1 MAAPSFWG
9 APFSLP
15 SGIQFPH
22 MTALSNGTFLF
33 LGKTGTSP
41 DYKLKAWIYNADGS
55 LKAEQ
60 ILDVPDHGLP
70 GIGGKLEIPAIDPM
84 AVELPDG
91 RIAITWTV
99 NTPTSG
105 NTYVAPWLCIY
116 SADLASIGV
125 PKPVFDPVSGTRD
138 YAESV
143 AALGDGALAITVR
156 DEANGHAYL
165 RVFSPDGTRLAAL
178 DLGLA
183 GGHEPGGVLTDVTA
197 LDNGNAVVVVRENTS
212 SLRGYVLTPSGTGV
226 PTLSTPFSISASTS
240 PIKDGIKVTGLEGG
254 GFVVT
259 WMEQGAAGTPDF
271 NTFLQ
276 VYNAEGSPVS
286 AAKPVSSLAFP
297 DLLSAGHSDVLALPN
312 GGFAVAY
319 ERATGAIGGTPG
331 LEIHL
336 AIFDR
341 HGTRMADDVRV
352 SQEATTASIYLR
364 ELQLMADGRIL
375 VWHSQGIQIIDPR
388 DHAVVLTGTAANDH
402 YIGTAFD
409 DTFDAGAGVD
419 RLEGGGGNDTYVID
433 HSGGQVVEK
442 ADEGIDTVLTSVSHA
457 LSSHVEHLTATGTA
471 SIALTGNELANVIT
485 GNAGANRLDG
495 GAGNDILHGGLGDDT
510 LDGSIGTDVLDGGEG
525 FDFASF
531 ASASS
536 GVAANLSGGAG
547 DTFIGIEGLLGS
559 SFDDVFTGSGSALL
573 KGGRGNDT
581 YFVGNGDVVG
591 EAAYE
596 GHDTAVASGSYAL
609 RADAEIEIL
618 RLEGVSS
625 KASANLTGSDTDNA
639 IIGHGGTNTL
649 RGLGGNDTLSG
660 GAGNDRLYGGAG
672 KDVFVFDKSLS
683 RTKNVDRIYDF
694 DPRDDSIHLE
704 NKIFTKLGK
713 GSATGIK
720 LKSDMFVKG
729 KAAKDGNDRIV
740 YDKGTGALYYDPDGT
755 GFKPQVKFATLSKN
769 LKLSHSDFFVI

>member
-1 MAAPSFWG
+1 MAAPFLWG
-9 APFSLP
+9 ASFSLP

-33 LGKTGTSP
+33 VGKTGTFP

-70 GIGGKLEIPAIDPM
+70 GIGGQLEVPAIDPM

-99 NTPTSG
+99 YTPSSG
-105 NTYVAPWLCIY
+105 NTYIAPWVAIY
-116 SADLASIGV
+116 SASLTPIGV
-125 PKPVFDPVSGTRD
+125 PRPVFDPVSGAKD
-138 YAESV
+138 YAESI
-143 AALGDGALAITVR
+143 AALDDGTLAISVR
-156 DEANGHAYL
+156 DEASGHAYL
-165 RVFSPDGTRLAAL
+165 RIFSPDGTRSAAL
-178 DLGLA
+178 DLGPA
-183 GGHEPGGVLTDVTA
+183 GGPQPGAVLTDVTA
-197 LDNGNAVVVVRENTS
+197 LDNGNAIVVVRESTS
-212 SLRGYVLTPSGTGV
+212 TLKGYVLTRSGTGG
-226 PTLSTPFSISASTS
+226 PTLSASFSISASAS
-240 PIKDGIKVTGLEGG
+240 PIKEGVKVTGLEGG

-259 WMEQGAAGTPDF
+259 WMEQGSPGTPDF

-276 VYNAEGSPVS
+276 VYNSEGAPVS
-286 AAKPVSSLAFP
+286 TVKPVSSLAFP
-297 DLLSAGHSDVLALPN
+297 ELLSAGHSDVLALPD

-319 ERATGAIGGTPG
+319 ERATGLIAGTPG

-352 SQEATTASIYLR
+352 SQQATTASIYLH

-375 VWHSQGIQIIDPR
+375 VRHSHGIQIIDPR
-388 DHAVVLTGTAANDH
+388 DHAIVLTGTAGNDH

-419 RLEGGGGNDTYVID
+419 RLEGGGGNDTYVVD
-433 HSGGQVVEK
+433 HPGDQVMER
-442 ADEGIDTVLTSVSHA
+442 AGEGIDTALTSVSYVLGA
-457 LSSHVEHLTATGTA
+457 HVEHLTATGA
-471 SIALTGNELANVIT
+471 AAISLTGNELANVIT
-485 GNAGANRLDG
+485 GNASANRLDG
-495 GAGNDILHGGLGDDT
+495 GAGNDILHGSLGDDT
-510 LDGSIGTDVLDGGEG
+510 LDGGEGMDVLDGGEG

-536 GVAANLSGGAG
+536 GVTASLSCGAG

-559 SFDDVFTGSGSALL
+559 SFDDVFTGHGSAVLM
-573 KGGRGNDT
+573 GGRGDDT
-581 YFVGNGDVVG
+581 YFVGNGDVVD
-591 EAAYE
+591 EAVHE
-596 GHDTAVASGSYAL
+596 GRDSVIANGSYAL
-609 RADAEIEIL
+609 RAGAEIEIL
-618 RLEGVSS
+618 RLQSVSS
-625 KASANLTGSDTDNA
+625 KASANLTGSDTDNT

-660 GAGNDRLYGGAG
+660 GSGNDRLYGGTG
-672 KDVFVFDKSLS
+672 KDVFVFDTALS

-694 DPRDDSIHLE
+694 DPKYDSIHLE

-720 LKSDMFVKG
+720 LKSAMFVKG
-729 KAAKDGNDRIV
+729 AAAKDGNDRII
-740 YDKGTGALYYDPDGT
+740 YDKATGALYYDPDGT
-755 GFKPQVKFATLSKN
+755 GFKPQVKFATLNKN